1 MSYELTGGFEIE
13 TSGVAI
19 AVIQRE
25 FLRVGIRGCKV
36 VRDATPT
43 VDAEIVTPVYANSQV
58 AREHLIAI
66 CNVLTR
72 LGCRVNSRC
81 GLHIHIGNAPLN
93 DNVTP
98 AQFTGTSIAHT
109 EHTGE
114 YHTDH
119 AEPFDAVV
127 VKDIMMRY
135 TRMQNGLNGI
145 NSMLPES
152 RRENRMC
159 ARLNLHKVEA
169 ANTISELTS
178 ATHGKFSSI
187 NLLTWSNGTIEFRQH
202 SGTIEADKI
211 WAWFQFLLNLV
222 THTLEKR
229 VTDASRTI
237 VTDTPDQPFRRGAR
251 VGVQYTMMRSDGGA
265 TTQEIMDAT
274 GCSEQRVRAAVSEIR
289 ARVGD
294 AGVVTSTQQAN
305 GASYGDGTNH
315 TSYMVPFAFETQSD
329 GATLLPD
336 NAIGNASI
344 WAGLPDE
351 AYEYWQERIVA
362 LA

>member
-1 MSYELTGGFEIE
+1 MTKQLTGGFEIE
-13 TSGVAI
+13 ISGVAI
-19 AVIQRE
+19 AVIKAE
-25 FLRVGIRGCKV
+25 FLRCGIRGCKV

-43 VDAEIVTPVYANSQV
+43 VDAEIVTPVYANSQT
-58 AREHLIAI
+58 AREHLISI
-66 CNVLTR
+66 CDALAR

-114 YHTDH
+114 YYTDH

-135 TRMQNGLNGI
+135 TRMQTSPNGI
-145 NSMLPES
+145 NACLPES
-152 RRENRMC
+152 RRESPMC
-159 ARLNLHKVEA
+159 TRLNLHKVEA
-169 ANTISELTS
+169 ANTISELTA

-187 NLLTWSNGTIEFRQH
+187 NLMPWANGTIEFRQH
-202 SGTIEADKI
+202 SGTIEAEKI

-222 THTLEKR
+222 THTLENR
-229 VTDASRTI
+229 VTDAARTI
-237 VTDTPDQPFRRGAR
+237 VTDTPEQPFRRGAR
-251 VGVQYTMMRSDGGA
+251 IGVTYDLMRTDGGA
-265 TTQEIMDAT
+265 TTQQIMDAT
-274 GCSEQRVRAAVSEIR
+274 GCTEGDVRRRVSEIR
-289 ARVGD
+289 TRVGD
-294 AGVVTSTQQAN
+294 AAVVTGTQQSN
-305 GASYGDGTNH
+305 GASYGDGTH
-315 TSYMVPFAFETQSD
+315 HASYTVLFAFETTTD

-351 AYEYWQERIVA
+351 AYEYWQDRIAA